1 MKTMNT
7 LNVNFAGNSSCAGK
21 NNTILRPTGRTSRL
35 PQAFTLIEL
44 LVVIA
49 QYFRQFKT
57 VFASAKTLPLFLKR
71 REGCGE
77 RGKNSFLVKRS
88 FSSFPAAHFTLIE
101 LLVVIAII
109 AILAAMLMPALNKA
123 REASYGSSCANNLNQ
138 LGRYM
143 TLYATDNKEHI
154 HFCHSTTKQDYSYGL
169 FNLTPNAFFSYVGKT
184 YNIYNPRNNKPVYN
198 CPAPA
203 MLIGDYPGVS
213 YGLNIYLTYY
223 PVNNKLTRHKA
234 PARLMLMRDTA
245 QKVSGVTP
253 VPWHFRSGEF
263 EEDVTSFK
271 SSRRHSGNVNI
282 VFVDGHVSGSKELD
296 TTISSKSDTYGDLR
310 P

>member
-1 MKTMNT
+1 MNT
-7 LNVNFAGNSSCAGK
+7 QNTINAGIPHKPAMRQK
-21 NNTILRPTGRTSRL
+21 NNKNCTSLRPQGRTSRIFDNGQKCTSHL
-35 PQAFTLIEL
+35 HIFT
-44 LVVIA
+44 
-49 QYFRQFKT
+49 Q
-57 VFASAKTLPLFLKR
+57 SA
-71 REGCGE
+71 
-77 RGKNSFLVKRS
+77 
-88 FSSFPAAHFTLIE
+88 FTLIE

-143 TLYATDNKEHI
+143 TLYATDNREHI
-154 HFCHSTTKQDYSYGL
+154 HFCYSTTNQDYSYGL
-169 FNLTPNAFFSYVGKT
+169 FDLTPNAFYSYVRRK
-184 YNIYNPRNNKPVYN
+184 YNIYNPRTNLPIYN

-203 MLIGDYPGVS
+203 MLVGDYPGVS

-245 QKVSGVTP
+245 QKISGVTP
-253 VPWHFRSGEF
+253 VPWHFRSGDF
-263 EEDVTSFK
+263 GEDQTSFK
-271 SSRRHSGNVNI
+271 NSRRHSGSVNI
-282 VFVDGHVSGSKELD
+282 VYVDGHVSGSKELD
-296 TTISSKSDTYGDLR
+296 TTITSKSDTYGDLR

>member
-1 MKTMNT
+1 MD
-7 LNVNFAGNSSCAGK
+7 FADNSASAGK
-21 NNTILRPTGRTSRL
+21 CSTSLRPVRRISRL

-71 REGCGE
+71 REGGGE

-123 REASYGSSCANNLNQ
+123 RDASYGSSCANNLNQ
-138 LGRYM
+138 FGRYM
-143 TLYATDNKEHI
+143 ALYSDDNKDHV
-154 HFCHSTTKQDYSYGL
+154 HFSYETTAKDYSYGEYSG
-169 FNLTPNAFFSYVGKT
+169 TPNSYMSYIGKK
-184 YNIYNPRNNKPVYN
+184 YNIYNSRTNLPIYN

-203 MLIGDYPGVS
+203 MLVGDYPGVS
-213 YGLNIYLTYY
+213 YGINIFLTYY
-223 PVNNKLTRHKA
+223 PINNKLTRHKA

-245 QKVSGVTP
+245 QKKNGVTHT
-253 VPWHFRSGEF
+253 PWVFRSGDYA
-263 EEDVTSFK
+263 EEQNSFNY
-271 SSRRHSGNVNI
+271 SRRHSGNVNI
-282 VFVDGHVSGSKELD
+282 VYVDGHVAGSKVLD
-296 TTISSKSDTYGDLR
+296 PTITSRTETYGDLR